1 MLHHLTLWVPDLG
14 RAKRSW
20 SWLLGGLGYHLDL
33 DRAAEGVLVFRHADG
48 FTIALEQSP
57 DMVPGMLY
65 SRLRP
70 GVNHIAFA
78 VESVPAL
85 DDVVAKASDH
95 GWSPF
100 PGDRHAIAG
109 AARVAYLEDAD
120 GFEVELVAPADGRG
134 QWSP

>member
-20 SWLLGGLGYHLDL
+20 SWLLGGLGYQLDF

-65 SRLRP
+65 SRFRP
-70 GVNHIAFA
+70 GLNHLAFRVRDLGTLGELTREA
-78 VESVPAL
+78 AG
-85 DDVVAKASDH
+85 H
-95 GWSPF
+95 GWSEMPTD
-100 PGDRHAIAG
+100 GLHAIAG
-109 AARVAYLEDAD
+109 GAEVAYLEDED
-120 GFEVELVAPADGRG
+120 GFEVELVVAMRPVD
-134 QWSP
+134 

>member
-65 SRLRP
+65 SRFRP
-70 GVNHIAFA
+70 GLNHLAFRVRDLVMLGELTRDA
-78 VESVPAL
+78 AG
-85 DDVVAKASDH
+85 H
-95 GWSPF
+95 GWSEMPTDGLH
-100 PGDRHAIAG
+100 PIAG
-109 AARVAYLEDAD
+109 GAEVAYLEDQD
-120 GFEVELVAPADGRG
+120 GFEVELVVANATG
-134 QWSP
+134 